1 MSSKSTTEVKGKGSD
16 ERIVIEDNG
25 QWGWSLAVEG
35 NIITASKLIPHD
47 GTLLYST
54 KTTEH
59 SRSSRR
65 RGSQFQLSVEQ
76 VVGRY
81 CQHSQTERS
90 TQELLAH
97 VREARE
103 KGQQ

>member
-1 MSSKSTTEVKGKGSD
+1 MSSKSTTEVKGEGSD

-25 QWGWSLAVEG
+25 KWGWSLVVEEWVVS
-35 NIITASKLIPHD
+35 ASKLIPYD
-47 GTLLYST
+47 GSICYST
-54 KTTEH
+54 KDRRG

-76 VVGRY
+76 VVDCYRKY
-81 CQHSQTERS
+81 SETELS
-90 TQELLAH
+90 KQELRAR

-103 KGQQ
+103 KSRQ